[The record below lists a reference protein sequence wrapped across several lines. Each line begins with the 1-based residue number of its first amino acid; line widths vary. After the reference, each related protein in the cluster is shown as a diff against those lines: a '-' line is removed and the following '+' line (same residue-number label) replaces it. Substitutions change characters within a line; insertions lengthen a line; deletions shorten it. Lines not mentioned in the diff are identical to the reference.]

1 MMEELLRAANIKTA
15 AIIDDVYDMTPTAE
29 DIADNPGWPSFLD
42 DLGEDAEIIRAS
54 YEAIDDMSAGELQ
67 HSNEFVGAVWGLKG
81 KIRQSLWDLLFE
93 DYVSAT
99 STDRNFLEELE
110 ARLQAI
116 NVTPKSAGRANFKA
130 LAQEDIVFI
139 DLFLGVAQEP
149 ANVARSVNAIKQLV
163 EGRRES
169 PPLIVLMSNSNVL
182 EHYRVKFRDEAG
194 LLGAMFRVHS
204 KRELL
209 APGGLERVVERLASS
224 KEDGCRVAN
233 FIYQLSE
240 GFESAKDRFL
250 TVARSLDLSDYV
262 HIQELLLNQEKQP
275 IGSYMLDV
283 FDRVLQYEIEG
294 NAATIDAAQ
303 ELNNIDTTRYPLTHF
318 AGTPDTQDLV
328 NRTIWQH
335 PARLKVTST
344 VAGIPVSFGDLLVK
358 NDLLEGGDLGAESN
372 EALLVITPSC
382 DLMREPGARSVLLLT
397 GTLRKLSYKDWSYGE
412 GKARTPI
419 LILPN
424 GSRLW
429 VQWELKHPQTFTMT
443 ALTKM
448 LDPNGGTHRIAMRFR
463 EGQALELQQQ
473 ILADLGRI
481 GVMAKMPATFP
492 VQVRVLYRTIDSQLT
507 TLKVPIIEQ
516 NGAVCYSGSS
526 YAKLVL
532 SEEAVD
538 QIMLAVSG
546 IDRDT
551 VHQHSKKAVTIL
563 QGVTDLPQ
571 QLQSGLKV
579 TEKYV
584 PIQVTFKKDEE
595 DTKQPVGYIAR
606 NAAQDVPSGNAALVI
621 QITDVTQ
628 EDRPVDDMQLT

>member
-1 MMEELLRAANIKTA
+1 MEEILRAANIKTA
-15 AIIDDVYDMTPTAE
+15 AIIDDVYDQTPRAE
-29 DIADNPGWPSFLD
+29 DIADSPGWASFLD
-42 DLGEDAEIIRAS
+42 DLGEDTETVRAS
-54 YEAIDDMSAGELQ
+54 FKAFDAMSAEELQ
-67 HSNEFVGAVWGLKG
+67 HSNEFIGAVWALKG

-93 DYVSAT
+93 DYVSAI
-99 STDRNFLEELE
+99 STDRSFLEKLE
-110 ARLQAI
+110 ARLKAI
-116 NVTPKSAGRANFKA
+116 NVTPKPSGRANFKA
-130 LAQEDIVFI
+130 LANEDIVFI

-149 ANVARSVNAIKQLV
+149 ADVIRSVNAIKELV
-163 EGRRES
+163 KDRQGS
-169 PPLIVLMSNSNVL
+169 PPLIVLMSNSDVL
-182 EHYRVKFRDEAG
+182 ERYKVTFRDEAG

-224 KEDGCRVAN
+224 KEDGCRIAN
-233 FIYQLSE
+233 FIHQLSE
-240 GFESAKDRFL
+240 GFQSATDRFL
-250 TVARSLDLSDYV
+250 KVARSLDLSDYA
-262 HIQELLLNQEKQP
+262 HIQELLLSQEEQP

-294 NAATIDAAQ
+294 NASTIDAAQ
-303 ELNNIDTTRYPLTHF
+303 ELNSIDTKRYPLTHF

-358 NDLLEGGDLGAESN
+358 KGLLEGAALDAESN
-372 EALLVITPSC
+372 EAMLVITPSC
-382 DLMREPGARSVLLLT
+382 DLMREQGARSVLLLS
-397 GTLRKLSYKDWSYGE
+397 GTLRNLSHKDWSYGG

-419 LILPN
+419 LILPD
-424 GSRLW
+424 GRRLW

-443 ALTKM
+443 TLTQM
-448 LDPNGGTHRIAMRFR
+448 LDSNGGTYRIAMRFR
-463 EGQALELQQQ
+463 EAQALELQQQ
-473 ILADLGRI
+473 MLADLGRI

-492 VQVRVLYRTIDSQLT
+492 VQVRVLYRTLDAQLT
-507 TLKVPIIEQ
+507 PLEVPAIEQ

-546 IDRDT
+546 IDREA
-551 VHQHSKKAVTIL
+551 VHQHSRNAVAIL
-563 QGVTDLPQ
+563 QGVTDLAQ

-584 PIQVTFKKDEE
+584 SIQVTFEKNEASA
-595 DTKQPVGYIAR
+595 TQPVGYIAR
-606 NAAQDVPSGNAALVI
+606 NATLDVPGSNAALVI
-621 QITDVTQ
+621 QVTDVTQ
-628 EDRPVDDMQLT
+628 ESRPA